1 MPNRKSLY
9 RAMEI
14 LPLLLV
20 VVLVFSAICLANS
33 KEIVLRYDGQEKVV
47 TTILEDPRSI
57 LEESGVKV
65 GKEDRILISPANAE
79 KKTREVIELKRAL
92 PVTIEKYGVSKKFY
106 TGKATVGEALD
117 ALAINYEGKTVYPAV
132 LMSCMKKSSR
142 SSRLWSLLIIWKSRM
157 VRIRCWNRA
166 YPAR

>member
-92 PVTIEKYGVSKKFY
+92 PVTIEKYGVSK
-106 TGKATVGEALD
+106 
-117 ALAINYEGKTVYPAV
+117 
-132 LMSCMKKSSR
+132 
-142 SSRLWSLLIIWKSRM
+142 
-157 VRIRCWNRA
+157 
-166 YPAR
+166 

>member
-92 PVTIEKYGVSKKFY
+92 PVTIEKYGVSKKF
-106 TGKATVGEALD
+106 
-117 ALAINYEGKTVYPAV
+117 
-132 LMSCMKKSSR
+132 
-142 SSRLWSLLIIWKSRM
+142 
-157 VRIRCWNRA
+157 
-166 YPAR
+166 

>member
-92 PVTIEKYGVSKKFY
+92 PVTIEKYGVSKNSIPVKQLSARRLMPWRSIM
-106 TGKATVGEALD
+106 KAKQSIL
-117 ALAINYEGKTVYPAV
+117 
-132 LMSCMKKSSR
+132 
-142 SSRLWSLLIIWKSRM
+142 LLIRRSLPTWRSIF
-157 VRIRCWNRA
+157 
-166 YPAR
+166 

>member
-57 LEESGVKV
+57 WK
-65 GKEDRILISPANAE
+65 SPASRSA
-79 KKTREVIELKRAL
+79 KKTG
-92 PVTIEKYGVSKKFY
+92 Y
-106 TGKATVGEALD
+106 
-117 ALAINYEGKTVYPAV
+117 
-132 LMSCMKKSSR
+132 
-142 SSRLWSLLIIWKSRM
+142 
-157 VRIRCWNRA
+157 
-166 YPAR
+166 

>member
-14 LPLLLV
+14 LPASLLV

-57 LEESGVKV
+57 FGRSGVKV
-65 GKEDRILISPANAE
+65 GK
-79 KKTREVIELKRAL
+79 
-92 PVTIEKYGVSKKFY
+92 
-106 TGKATVGEALD
+106 TG
-117 ALAINYEGKTVYPAV
+117 
-132 LMSCMKKSSR
+132 S
-142 SSRLWSLLIIWKSRM
+142 
-157 VRIRCWNRA
+157 
-166 YPAR
+166 

>member
-92 PVTIEKYGVSKKFY
+92 PAASSTE
-106 TGKATVGEALD
+106 TGYWPWLRIFWRAAAGESASTMPCTVLPAASRAL
-117 ALAINYEGKTVYPAV
+117 Y
-132 LMSCMKKSSR
+132 S
-142 SSRLWSLLIIWKSRM
+142 
-157 VRIRCWNRA
+157 
-166 YPAR
+166 

>member
-132 LMSCMKKSSR
+132 DTPITSDLEIHILGR
-142 SSRLWSLLIIWKSRM
+142 FDELHEEEQPIEPPVEFVDNLE
-157 VRIRCWNRA
+157 
-166 YPAR
+166 